1 MAGNRWGF
9 VFSVETRE
17 FEKLTRSYR
26 QIRDITE
33 SVDALGGKLK
43 GVVAGMAD
51 EIKSSVE
58 TIKQSVRSVQ
68 DLVNQG
74 RQTFNTTRTATT
86 APVLQPGSVQSSSP
100 VIIEGRVREYL
111 RKEFGVSK
119 YALEK
124 YNRPYVRERTNVPD
138 PNDPTRTIRRFQDV
152 RDADGHRIRNPIGP
166 AIPIAR
172 GQSITQ
178 NQALTLAARTNIT
191 GPIVEAINSLRSE
204 MRGMRYG
211 GASHRSVADSPTIG
225 AAAYAP
231 AAPITPAAP
240 PMNYPDATAKS
251 RSNRPSRA
259 VRGIDTGAAA
269 RPSPV
274 TSREAIYGYLAQY
287 VGKDEFTEFQRNP
300 AAFGLGKLSQ
310 LGVVKKA
317 NPKDAE
323 ALVRGMLKSIEQQSQ
338 SLAEQ
343 YTNIMAVATAGQQ
356 KGFEHFI
363 NASKNMYARKASGAT
378 QAEMTG
384 EGAAGLITQQI
395 KSQVSA
401 HAAMTDLLGI
411 DPGSGIKSVLTRY
424 KEASTLL
431 GSTKEGDE
439 SAFVRSLQDRVFT
452 PSPVFGNN
460 LFPRPTAGEK
470 SEHANEKQVSEGK
483 PSKKMVF
490 SNYRFTDRDEHI
502 LNAAEAAADE
512 AKIHDEQQRSEFQF
526 SAVLADSIRQG
537 LKSGKINPAARSKN
551 SAKNYLTGEGFQR
564 LLGTYQ
570 ELGGTE
576 DPEVLKKTIGAKAN
590 ELADFIHSKSTGPG
604 DSAAS
609 LGIRNTLQRIEENT
623 RALKGMG
630 HAGGGSVPALRDR
643 TIEGHLDEAFGL
655 PSFDKRDNFAGRFRN
670 ALGRVAIYGG
680 GASLLYGGIGAVR
693 GGFESAMNIDAART
707 QLRMVQNPLD
717 NNSGRLIEQAKG
729 LGEKYGVGADQ
740 IGQAMATFQREGNNT
755 KEMLSNVDTAL
766 MATNVTEMTLLETT
780 QALTAAEK
788 QFGFTAQQSKQIL
801 DGWLNVQD
809 STAVSARTL
818 SDALKISATSARA
831 AGLDFHTLNGVI
843 GAVGESTR
851 ESGERI
857 GTSVKYIF
865 QQMHRPKSV
874 DALQQLGV
882 TTEDAFGNMKSG
894 VNVMGELAS
903 RWDKLTDAQKQNVA
917 ISIAG
922 TEHLNDFFVMMENWD
937 RAIDLSVSSLTSQGS
952 AVRKNELA
960 MESAHKKVDQLRVSL
975 QNLWHSI
982 IDAGALDFLKQ
993 MTDSLRGMVDLV
1005 GKVNHGSGGVLGG
1018 LAGSLGVAGAGVG
1031 AASWLTGGFLPEV
1044 LGGGFAPRGISE
1056 DMRRQRGGG
1065 GDSAASLGGV
1075 GSGTYFTPRRF
1086 GSLGLLVG
1094 SSFLQGTYNNYYR
1107 QAAPGQAPTGRDFAV
1122 DAGTSALQ
1130 GAGMIGMFAKSGG
1143 LQQQGVG
1150 RMLLMSLI
1158 AAQTAGSIYSKYKTY
1173 SSGTTPGTADEAM
1186 GRYENLRAMEDKYS
1200 QGRSTLLQYVRDFK
1214 AGRNGEGMDPAKL
1227 QDMADMVAALQPGLV
1242 KFNEA
1247 GQITIKDVEGW
1258 ADALTTAS
1266 KRLRNE
1272 RVEVLK
1278 AATAADLKSPE
1289 TQKLLRQRQDLL
1301 AQRSGYGENTPLADR
1316 LGNQAAISANVEQLR
1331 GKFYNPMLAQSIL
1344 AGQASGA
1351 ISPFG
1356 RDDITGYA
1364 SKIGMSPEQYQTE
1377 VLRRGVQGSTGLLVD
1392 VGRQLQADQ
1401 KSPFDVNFYQKS
1413 RGGAVYD
1420 SSSGRVVAAAGSG
1433 AEAFSKNNYVLKAFD
1448 SKYQQGIVIG
1458 PDAQL
1463 SKLLQSLTTSLDH
1476 LSNRNAQ
1483 LIAASEFQNRNL
1495 QSTVF
1500 SRTPGT
1506 GVELQ
1511 ELLRTGRTL
1520 NRIGTEGAREIFGPT
1535 VKLDSHTLQEEM
1547 KQLIGQASAAS
1558 ASNGTIAPEGLANVQ
1573 KELLQRSD
1581 QFRSMAEGWVRR
1593 LIDTGGKDN
1602 VSQVNPGEE
1611 GTGLN
1616 RPYQALAEA
1625 FNTEVASQLKSFAT
1639 QVNQLRSGENPSGE
1653 DKAKADQIEKL
1664 MFNLVRGQGNFN
1676 TDGANA
1682 KVSQNLADLIGR
1694 YTQFAR
1700 GTAETLGVQ
1709 YNAQANAGAVRNVE
1723 EFLRQP
1729 EISEA
1734 TKLLQ
1739 SNIETIARL
1748 LEAQKKSLEDM
1759 ESSGTT
1765 TPASLEMMRKE
1776 VENTSSGLEAMQ
1788 SVLTNLPRNVQVFE
1802 QGLRHVGYTI
1812 EQTIGRSNLG
1822 GAYGM
1827 TGVNA
1832 GRYSI
1837 QTLQKELEKINKQL
1851 AKTTDP
1857 TGPWYPDGAVERLP
1871 PGHRATPEP
1880 DQPDRRPA
1888 IGRGRRSRPVSA
1900 HATTQRRRRNLRSGR
1915 QYRVRA
1921 GGQGGVPGDQPA
1933 DRRLA
1938 GPRPQADE
1946 SPTRRRTRSS
1956 VSRSSWRRC
1965 RPREQPDDGR
1975 GLRLSEDV
1983 RPLQHL
1989 GTVGGRL
1996 RPVAR
2001 PRRVV
2006 HEGDPRRRPVAEVR
2020 RPEQPPARTVVRQ
2033 ARQQRGRR
2041 RGVEVRTGH
2050 RGRRRTDEHDPQPDQ
2065 GGDRQP
2071 AWRRRAAQDGGGIDG
2086 PCRVRRPSTARVA
2099 SAATALPPSCTRAR
2113 SSSTSISLGRSLE
2126 NHFDTGTLP
2135 MAASSGVTNG
2145 TLSKFAKIA
2154 GRLANQFHF
2163 AVGETGQY
2171 TRLSESS
2178 EAGKLLQ
2185 LATKH
2190 LGGLGYKFGIDNEAM
2205 TKLLS
2210 GIDIGY
2216 GSALADVGGTQ
2227 SAANALYHRRGNP
2240 VFGRLGAGY
2249 RRSPSIEIGRVIASD
2264 KLGNQVS
2271 HAAGLIGHE
2280 LRHDLTA
2287 TGFDVYSLAGKAKGG
2302 QEYRDLFELVPP
2314 PAHLDGPER
2323 SDPGREI
2330 RPRGGISELRP
2341 SLRSP
2346 SHRRRD
2352 QRDGQ
2357 GLFDIRGGGAVM
2369 DEFHEPRRRTG
2380 DASPAS
2386 A

>member
-1 MAGNRWGF
+1 
-9 VFSVETRE
+9 
-17 FEKLTRSYR
+17 
-26 QIRDITE
+26 
-33 SVDALGGKLK
+33 
-43 GVVAGMAD
+43 
-51 EIKSSVE
+51 
-58 TIKQSVRSVQ
+58 
-68 DLVNQG
+68 
-74 RQTFNTTRTATT
+74 
-86 APVLQPGSVQSSSP
+86 
-100 VIIEGRVREYL
+100 
-111 RKEFGVSK
+111 
-119 YALEK
+119 
-124 YNRPYVRERTNVPD
+124 
-138 PNDPTRTIRRFQDV
+138 
-152 RDADGHRIRNPIGP
+152 
-166 AIPIAR
+166 
-172 GQSITQ
+172 
-178 NQALTLAARTNIT
+178 
-191 GPIVEAINSLRSE
+191 
-204 MRGMRYG
+204 
-211 GASHRSVADSPTIG
+211 
-225 AAAYAP
+225 
-231 AAPITPAAP
+231 
-240 PMNYPDATAKS
+240 
-251 RSNRPSRA
+251 
-259 VRGIDTGAAA
+259 
-269 RPSPV
+269 V

-300 AAFGLGKLSQ
+300 ASFGLGKLSQ
-310 LGVVKKA
+310 MGVVKKA
-317 NPKDAE
+317 NPKEAE

-1356 RDDITGYA
+1356 RDDITGIRQQDRHVPRAVPDRGA
-1364 SKIGMSPEQYQTE
+1364 SPRCSGIHRAAG
-1377 VLRRGVQGSTGLLVD
+1377 RRGPTASGGSEEPVRRQLLPEVQGRCRLRLVQRSGRSG
-1392 VGRQLQADQ
+1392 GRQRGRGVLQEQLRPEGIRLEVPAGHRHR
-1401 KSPFDVNFYQKS
+1401 P
-1413 RGGAVYD
+1413 
-1420 SSSGRVVAAAGSG
+1420 GRPAFQAAAVVDDVAGPPVQPQRPVDRRFGVPEPQPPIDRLQPDPRHGRGVAGATPHRPHAQPHRDRGCPRDLRADRQARQPHVAGRDEAVDRPGLCGLGQQRHDRPGRSG
-1433 AEAFSKNNYVLKAFD
+1433 
-1448 SKYQQGIVIG
+1448 Q
-1458 PDAQL
+1458 
-1463 SKLLQSLTTSLDH
+1463 
-1476 LSNRNAQ
+1476 R
-1483 LIAASEFQNRNL
+1483 
-1495 QSTVF
+1495 
-1500 SRTPGT
+1500 
-1506 GVELQ
+1506 
-1511 ELLRTGRTL
+1511 
-1520 NRIGTEGAREIFGPT
+1520 
-1535 VKLDSHTLQEEM
+1535 
-1547 KQLIGQASAAS
+1547 
-1558 ASNGTIAPEGLANVQ
+1558 PEGTAATERPVPVHG
-1573 KELLQRSD
+1573 R
-1581 QFRSMAEGWVRR
+1581 
-1593 LIDTGGKDN
+1593 
-1602 VSQVNPGEE
+1602 
-1611 GTGLN
+1611 GL
-1616 RPYQALAEA
+1616 
-1625 FNTEVASQLKSFAT
+1625 
-1639 QVNQLRSGENPSGE
+1639 
-1653 DKAKADQIEKL
+1653 
-1664 MFNLVRGQGNFN
+1664 
-1676 TDGANA
+1676 
-1682 KVSQNLADLIGR
+1682 
-1694 YTQFAR
+1694 
-1700 GTAETLGVQ
+1700 
-1709 YNAQANAGAVRNVE
+1709 
-1723 EFLRQP
+1723 
-1729 EISEA
+1729 
-1734 TKLLQ
+1734 
-1739 SNIETIARL
+1739 
-1748 LEAQKKSLEDM
+1748 
-1759 ESSGTT
+1759 
-1765 TPASLEMMRKE
+1765 
-1776 VENTSSGLEAMQ
+1776 
-1788 SVLTNLPRNVQVFE
+1788 
-1802 QGLRHVGYTI
+1802 
-1812 EQTIGRSNLG
+1812 
-1822 GAYGM
+1822 
-1827 TGVNA
+1827 
-1832 GRYSI
+1832 
-1837 QTLQKELEKINKQL
+1837 
-1851 AKTTDP
+1851 
-1857 TGPWYPDGAVERLP
+1857 GPP
-1871 PGHRATPEP
+1871 
-1880 DQPDRRPA
+1880 PDRYRRQGQRLAGQP
-1888 IGRGRRSRPVSA
+1888 GRGRHRPQSPVPGPRRSVQYRGGLAVEELRDAGKPATQRREPQRRRQGEGRPDREADVQPGPRPGELQHRRREREGQPEPRRPDRTLHAVRPRHGRDARRPVQR
-1900 HATTQRRRRNLRSGR
+1900 TGQRRRR
-1915 QYRVRA
+1915 
-1921 GGQGGVPGDQPA
+1921 
-1933 DRRLA
+1933 
-1938 GPRPQADE
+1938 PQ
-1946 SPTRRRTRSS
+1946 
-1956 VSRSSWRRC
+1956 
-1965 RPREQPDDGR
+1965 
-1975 GLRLSEDV
+1975 
-1983 RPLQHL
+1983 
-1989 GTVGGRL
+1989 
-1996 RPVAR
+1996 
-2001 PRRVV
+2001 
-2006 HEGDPRRRPVAEVR
+2006 
-2020 RPEQPPARTVVRQ
+2020 
-2033 ARQQRGRR
+2033 R
-2041 RGVEVRTGH
+2041 RGVPPSAGDLRGDEAPAVEHRDDRPAAGGPEEVPGGHGVRRDDDAGFAGDDAQGGREHLVRSRSDAERVDEPAPQRAGVRTGTAS
-2050 RGRRRTDEHDPQPDQ
+2050 RRLHDRTD
-2065 GGDRQP
+2065 DR
-2071 AWRRRAAQDGGGIDG
+2071 
-2086 PCRVRRPSTARVA
+2086 
-2099 SAATALPPSCTRAR
+2099 
-2113 SSSTSISLGRSLE
+2113 
-2126 NHFDTGTLP
+2126 
-2135 MAASSGVTNG
+2135 
-2145 TLSKFAKIA
+2145 
-2154 GRLANQFHF
+2154 
-2163 AVGETGQY
+2163 
-2171 TRLSESS
+2171 
-2178 EAGKLLQ
+2178 
-2185 LATKH
+2185 
-2190 LGGLGYKFGIDNEAM
+2190 
-2205 TKLLS
+2205 
-2210 GIDIGY
+2210 
-2216 GSALADVGGTQ
+2216 
-2227 SAANALYHRRGNP
+2227 P
-2240 VFGRLGAGY
+2240 V
-2249 RRSPSIEIGRVIASD
+2249 
-2264 KLGNQVS
+2264 
-2271 HAAGLIGHE
+2271 
-2280 LRHDLTA
+2280 
-2287 TGFDVYSLAGKAKGG
+2287 
-2302 QEYRDLFELVPP
+2302 
-2314 PAHLDGPER
+2314 
-2323 SDPGREI
+2323 
-2330 RPRGGISELRP
+2330 
-2341 SLRSP
+2341 
-2346 SHRRRD
+2346 
-2352 QRDGQ
+2352 
-2357 GLFDIRGGGAVM
+2357 
-2369 DEFHEPRRRTG
+2369 
-2380 DASPAS
+2380 
-2386 A
+2386 